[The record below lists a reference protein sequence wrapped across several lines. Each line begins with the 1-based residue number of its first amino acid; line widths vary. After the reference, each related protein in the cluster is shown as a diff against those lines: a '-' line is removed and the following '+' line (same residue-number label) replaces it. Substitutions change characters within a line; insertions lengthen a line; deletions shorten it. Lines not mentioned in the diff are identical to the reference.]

1 MNRLSVA
8 VLAVPLLSGCLVENL
23 CERQPD
29 LAECQV
35 TQVEGPARLV
45 SRRLPLLGGELVVQV
60 MGSPESVDVLLSPAG
75 LDEKRVPLRLM
86 GDGLWHAMAKP
97 QELWPTVLPGPVP
110 IKVVTPNQQTS
121 GTLRLYV
128 PPSFGPDVSRSAKI
142 VWLSVVSRHVIA
154 LEQGVTDRTFGDWTY
169 QPPVLNRTGSVP
181 AALGYIPQ
189 SVGVFSVTETAALRL
204 IPSGA
209 GFALQQS
216 PLGELRYSDIEAS
229 LDYASVTAL
238 AAGKRGAGNLL
249 AVAGEGGS
257 GPFLRAYRLPDGG
270 SAATSRLTVSAST
283 GPLLLLSAGT
293 LDDNDSVDLVSVG
306 KDGSAAVWLAT
317 ATSLARDE
325 SLSQS
330 LSTQLGSDPVR
341 ALSIGD
347 IDRDGLADVI
357 ISRKSQLSWLANQA
371 DGSFAAP
378 SVLLT
383 LPDNATTIDVG
394 LLDGND
400 SPDVVVSIQS
410 ITLNA
415 YLNQAQ

>member
-1 MNRLSVA
+1 MTGVQTCA
-8 VLAVPLLSGCLVENL
+8 
-23 CERQPD
+23 
-29 LAECQV
+29 
-35 TQVEGPARLV
+35 
-45 SRRLPLLGGELVVQV
+45 LP
-60 MGSPESVDVLLSPAG
+60 
-75 LDEKRVPLRLM
+75 
-86 GDGLWHAMAKP
+86 
-97 QELWPTVLPGPVP
+97 
-110 IKVVTPNQQTS
+110 I
-121 GTLRLYV
+121 Y
-128 PPSFGPDVSRSAKI
+128 
-142 VWLSVVSRHVIA
+142 
-154 LEQGVTDRTFGDWTY
+154 
-169 QPPVLNRTGSVP
+169 
-181 AALGYIPQ
+181 
-189 SVGVFSVTETAALRL
+189 
-204 IPSGA
+204 
-209 GFALQQS
+209 
-216 PLGELRYSDIEAS
+216 
-229 LDYASVTAL
+229 
-238 AAGKRGAGNLL
+238 
-249 AVAGEGGS
+249 
-257 GPFLRAYRLPDGG
+257 
-270 SAATSRLTVSAST
+270 
-283 GPLLLLSAGT
+283 
-293 LDDNDSVDLVSVG
+293 LVSVG